1 MTSSDF
7 IEVSGSSVEE
17 AVAEALR
24 QLGAA
29 EEDVVIEVLSTARSG
44 VLGLG
49 ARQARV
55 RVRRREPEAARST
68 VQAPPPAPKPRR
80 QAPSSGA
87 PRAEKA
93 EGRSAAKSGRRA
105 VERTEAAAAPAPKA
119 PQSRPK
125 ETLPAPAKAEPQRA
139 SEDSGQGDETG
150 PEERRTL
157 AVQEQAREAIGLL
170 KRMLELMGESG
181 EVTVGPS
188 DAESFEID
196 IKSDGS
202 GLLIGRHGQTLD
214 ALEYLVNRL
223 LARRV
228 KEPLQVIVD
237 AESYRERRRRQL
249 QRMALAM
256 GEQAKRE
263 HQTVKLEPMAPR
275 DRRVIHLA
283 LKDDPL
289 VNTRSSGEGFMRSV
303 EIVPVERSRPPAG
316 GRVRRG
322 GDRGREAPVGQQGG
336 FKHGSKRIV

>member
-7 IEVSGSSVEE
+7 VEVSGSSVEE

-87 PRAEKA
+87 SRPEKA
-93 EGRSAAKSGRRA
+93 GGRSAAKGGKRA
-105 VERTEAAAAPAPKA
+105 AERTEAAAAPKA

-125 ETLPAPAKAEPQRA
+125 EAQPSPAKAEPQEA
-139 SEDSGQGDETG
+139 SEDRGQGEETG

-170 KRMLELMGESG
+170 KRILELMGESG

-223 LARRV
+223 LARHV

-263 HQTVKLEPMAPR
+263 HQTVRLEPMAPR

-303 EIVPVERSRPPAG
+303 EIVPVERSRPPFG
-316 GRVRRG
+316 GRARRG
-322 GDRGREAPVGQQGG
+322 GDRGGREAPVGQQGG